1 MHLPWYGSN
10 QKAFLFLAQPLLL
23 LPPGKKLD
31 PYIIYRMPVIVNHFQ
46 SGRYTKRLFLR
57 KVSFFPCFPGRG
69 GGLWNQSDSLVPG
82 LGATGADAV
91 NLPKMFG
98 KLIFTPLPS
107 KSVRT
112 FLHKYLI
119 NEKLDFPLTS
129 V

>member
-1 MHLPWYGSN
+1 LSTIFNPTGTQNDSFSERFP
-10 QKAFLFLAQPLLL
+10 FL
-23 LPPGKKLD
+23 
-31 PYIIYRMPVIVNHFQ
+31 
-46 SGRYTKRLFLR
+46 
-57 KVSFFPCFPGRG
+57 PCFPGRG

-82 LGATGADAV
+82 LGAIGAEAI

-98 KLIFTPLPS
+98 KLIFTPLPF